1 MKVLELW
8 SVSPLC
14 DILFLCGFK
23 GREGGADLECPDLI
37 PWSISI

>member
-14 DILFLCGFK
+14 DILFLWGFK

-37 PWSISI
+37 PWRISI